1 LSISALISSNSGLQG
16 LPWHSRLGFQCADQI
31 RDSFHAMFEAPAL
44 QAVDDLLGGA
54 WVPEIRGA
62 DLRWLYDEK
71 DDCCPDGGLF
81 SKRSHGVESPHNCP
95 GSEPQMGTW
104 CGSRA
109 NHAAGTS
116 WRLIDF

>member
-1 LSISALISSNSGLQG
+1 
-16 LPWHSRLGFQCADQI
+16 
-31 RDSFHAMFEAPAL
+31 
-44 QAVDDLLGGA
+44 DLLGGA

-116 WRLIDF
+116 CGSLIFRGKCTTQPGVTESYFLAQPFTTDPLDHAL